1 MVDDTAPGCSAKR
14 YAGGRLILERLSTS
28 SLRTAAPA
36 YSCDSPRRMPE
47 HMQSHAAVTSGGRLS
62 PATLLAV
69 GLADANRSKTGFEAA
84 PFQYS
89 QRLPFGRVVL
99 AVLVVAA
106 AGLYLWGRSD
116 AV

>member
-1 MVDDTAPGCSAKR
+1 VALA
-14 YAGGRLILERLSTS
+14 
-28 SLRTAAPA
+28 
-36 YSCDSPRRMPE
+36 CDSDNPRRTPE
-47 HMQSHAAVTSGGRLS
+47 RMQSHAAITSAGRLS

-89 QRLPFGRVVL
+89 QRLPFGWVVL

-106 AGLYLWGRSD
+106 AGLYLWSGD
-116 AV
+116 APDWTSG